1 MEKEIRLSFFRRL
14 KMSIFDFDKYHIIA
28 VEGLGRAMMCLVKLF
43 LLFALIVS
51 AGSAVKVSQLLDDGI
66 DYLSNNVPNFYFQ
79 DNQFVL
85 ESDNDAVIENHEYTD
100 FKIILTNS
108 ETYSEDE
115 IRDFDGIVLV
125 FTKNNVLLKQRN
137 STSITSEDYSDLAE
151 SLSISNLNE
160 VNKEYLISMV
170 TGENAYSVL
179 VNIFA
184 TVFIST
190 FLTYFLTGILDTFAL
205 SLLGFI
211 VSRLIRMPLKY
222 GALYSLSISAVTL
235 SVLLNAVY
243 MVVNMFTGFVI
254 PYFQIM
260 YTLISYVYLIA
271 ALLIMR
277 SEIIKKKVQIQI
289 QIMNKNY
296 NPEELQKQ
304 DKKNEKEENKEEN
317 KEEKQNDTEDSK
329 GKKESK
335 DSNGAGTKLKNNKDN
350 PEPQANMQSK

>member
-28 VEGLGRAMMCLVKLF
+28 VEGLGRAMMYLVKLF

-304 DKKNEKEENKEEN
+304 DKKDEKEEN

>member
-28 VEGLGRAMMCLVKLF
+28 VEGLGRAMMYLVKLF

-125 FTKNNVLLKQRN
+125 FTKNNILIKQQN
-137 STSITSEDYSDLAE
+137 STSILTQNYEELSDTIDFN
-151 SLSISNLNE
+151 SI
-160 VNKEYLISMV
+160 NKDYLINM
-170 TGENAYSVL
+170 TQGENAYTIMA
-179 VNIFA
+179 NIFA
-184 TVFIST
+184 VVFITT
-190 FLTYFLTGILDTFAL
+190 FLTYFLTAILDTIAL

-211 VSRLIRMPLKY
+211 VSRLIRMPFKY
-222 GALYSLSISAVTL
+222 GALYSLSISAITL
-235 SVLLNAVY
+235 SVILNAVY
-243 MVVNMFTGFVI
+243 LIVNMFTGFVI

-296 NPEELQKQ
+296 NPEELQNQ
-304 DKKNEKEENKEEN
+304 DKKNEKEQNKDEKDNSKDSGN
-317 KEEKQNDTEDSK
+317 KEEKDTNSK
-329 GKKESK
+329 TPE
-335 DSNGAGTKLKNNKDN
+335 LKNNKDN